1 MKRLTVLALCFVFL
15 FSLCGCNEGKKQSEN
30 TPSGAQYNL
39 SQILKEGKIP
49 GTKYALF
56 TLPDTIKT
64 ENHYG
69 EHIEGEQLHDH
80 EDGNGLFVEEG
91 NRSVKLSLDADC
103 YYYEKGKEDKGISSI
118 VVFNDALDLF
128 IGTSTLND
136 VKMNFEGI
144 IFEERELTNMQVY
157 FIPYEVEG
165 AKALTFS
172 EGDRKID
179 FVFMS
184 DILIAINLYDTSVW
198 SLS

>member
-1 MKRLTVLALCFVFL
+1 
-15 FSLCGCNEGKKQSEN
+15 
-30 TPSGAQYNL
+30 
-39 SQILKEGKIP
+39 
-49 GTKYALF
+49 
-56 TLPDTIKT
+56 
-64 ENHYG
+64 
-69 EHIEGEQLHDH
+69 
-80 EDGNGLFVEEG
+80 
-91 NRSVKLSLDADC
+91 
-103 YYYEKGKEDKGISSI
+103 
-118 VVFNDALDLF
+118 
-128 IGTSTLND
+128 
-136 VKMNFEGI
+136 MNFEGI